1 MTPTRSFY
9 DDQFGTN
16 IFGPNV
22 WCQPRVPRFS
32 ASIWCQWLVP
42 TFRTNIWCP
51 CLVPWC
57 QHLVPTLGTKIRYQ
71 HLVLTFGTN
80 IWCQSLVPM
89 FRTKVWC
96 QFLVPI
102 FGANFWCEFWSQPVV
117 QILDRWATLYAH
129 QPEPRLTTESRN
141 VLRAISFR
149 KVRVSEEMSS
159 AIQKSPIG
167 ASFSEGSCSSWHFR
181 MSDIIGSRGPIILSV
196 KLAHCKNSH

>member
-1 MTPTRSFY
+1 
-9 DDQFGTN
+9 
-16 IFGPNV
+16 
-22 WCQPRVPRFS
+22 
-32 ASIWCQWLVP
+32 
-42 TFRTNIWCP
+42 
-51 CLVPWC
+51 
-57 QHLVPTLGTKIRYQ
+57 
-71 HLVLTFGTN
+71 VLTFGTN
-80 IWCQSLVPM
+80 IWCQGLEPM

-196 KLAHCKNSH
+196 KLAHCKNSHWLGVCTYWRHLRARNGMNRLFGSFAKIDITKPSQIAPCGNSLPLISLYRSYYYCRD